1 MILITISTSIVV
13 GYALTHLTDSQPALL
28 VLPAMVVGI
37 AATISSLAP
46 VLLSNSGQ
54 FLLRNGTGLLP
65 MAGCA
70 TTSSITLWLILGGSS
85 RTSIR
90 LFLLGAIPGNVA
102 RLLAVVALDATAA
115 VLDGVHIHVFGPV
128 QPVDDAVGR
137 GQPVH

>member
-70 TTSSITLWLILGGSS
+70 TTSITLWLILGGSS
-85 RTSIR
+85 RTSIC

-128 QPVDDAVGR
+128 RPVDDAGGR